1 MSRSSSKPEA
11 ALLLIS
17 EAALLLVL
25 EAALLLISEAALHK
39 CPCPGPGA
47 SRKLGA
53 ISLFRK
59 DEVDMQQQRTG
70 GHFILA
76 PPPPRAL

>member
-25 EAALLLISEAALHK
+25 EAALLLIN
-39 CPCPGPGA
+39 
-47 SRKLGA
+47 
-53 ISLFRK
+53 SLA
-59 DEVDMQQQRTG
+59 ET
-70 GHFILA
+70 
-76 PPPPRAL
+76 